1 MGKSG
6 AVKNLRS
13 FSGSAPHAKGKCDGR
28 EAGLGGGV
36 DPGRSSEDSEMF
48 LFFGGAKIDSE
59 CTCAWR
65 PRHRKTKKKNGGGG
79 SYYKQVNPLRG
90 FF

>member
-1 MGKSG
+1 
-6 AVKNLRS
+6 
-13 FSGSAPHAKGKCDGR
+13 
-28 EAGLGGGV
+28 
-36 DPGRSSEDSEMF
+36 MF

>member
-1 MGKSG
+1 MIPLLFSFRFGAPAVRQTGGKKEDW
-6 AVKNLRS
+6 V
-13 FSGSAPHAKGKCDGR
+13 
-28 EAGLGGGV
+28 GGGV